1 MVWDRRVETTERI
14 FLVVMSPAA
23 RNPPKTT
30 TLTYRASHSQV
41 HGDTGDDHDKDRTAL
56 LFIAQGLA

>member
-1 MVWDRRVETTERI
+1 M
-14 FLVVMSPAA
+14 VMSPAA

-41 HGDTGDDHDKDRTAL
+41 HGDTGDDDNKYRTAL
-56 LFIAQGLA
+56 LFIAQGLHDF